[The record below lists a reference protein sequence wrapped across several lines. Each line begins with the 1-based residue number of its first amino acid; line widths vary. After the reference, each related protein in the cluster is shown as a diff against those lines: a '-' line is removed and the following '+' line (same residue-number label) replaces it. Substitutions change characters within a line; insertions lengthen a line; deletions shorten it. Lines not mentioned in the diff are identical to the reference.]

1 MEIKGTNEKA
11 LEAIEMAKKYKTM
24 MFEYVFLALCSAGL
38 FLRVYNSFYI
48 MVIFIISIGA
58 AMFMYYNFVNLQDRM
73 YEQEDCY
80 IKLSD
85 TYLEF
90 RQLINGEYQIGKIF
104 INDIKRV
111 MKVEN
116 GFQIW
121 IDKNAENSRYMIDD
135 DIIEDIETM
144 CIDYY
149 SFDSNEYIKLY
160 LEFLKKLPE
169 ETEKELDVAEW
180 KEHSVFTDNLKLLVP
195 SFLYAIAIIL
205 IFI

>member
-24 MFEYVFLALCSAGL
+24 MFEYLFLALCSAGL